1 MNRILQDLSIMLRA
15 NLWLVPVLAALVAA
29 LFYFVAPPPP
39 MYATMSTGSA
49 GGGYA
54 HFAEKLRG
62 ELAKEGFEL
71 ELISSRGSRENTE
84 RLLDKNSGVQL
95 ALMQSGQELELNAQQ
110 RSKLVNLGAVYQEP
124 LWLFARK
131 GISIQSLNDLTRLR
145 TAVGTANGGTRMMI
159 DPMLSANPIDP
170 HSLPEDWQQYSGKKA
185 LTALLDEQLD
195 AAFFLGPA
203 ESNLVQ
209 QAASHPELQLVG
221 FNQAA
226 AYRARLPFITQVE
239 VGPGLL
245 NLATNQPPRTV
256 TTIGPVAMLMANES
270 FHPALTALILAAA
283 QEVMKQ
289 GSLIDAPDSWPQNLT
304 HDFAVLTE
312 AEYFHNKG
320 LPLLQRYLPFRIASL
335 ADRYIILVI
344 PLLVLL
350 FPLFKVAGPVYRWR
364 IRARIYRWYKYLRD
378 VDKQLTND
386 TLPQHLDAE
395 ITRLTALQDE
405 LAKVEVPLSYTNEL
419 YELHLH
425 VRYVLQRL
433 DNLKQQRA
441 IADAKP
447 SS

>member
-29 LFYFVAPPPP
+29 LFYLVAPPPP
-39 MYATMSTGSA
+39 MHATMSTGSV

-54 HFAEKLRG
+54 QFAEKLRV

-71 ELISSRGSRENTE
+71 KLINSKGSRENTE
-84 RLLDKNSGVQL
+84 RLLDSNSGVNL
-95 ALMQSGQELELNAQQ
+95 ALLQSGQELELNLHEREQLI
-110 RSKLVNLGAVYQEP
+110 SLGAVFQEP

-131 GISIQSLNDLTRLR
+131 NLSIHTLNDLVGLR
-145 TAVGTANGGTRMMI
+145 TAVGAENGGIRMMV
-159 DPMLSANPIDP
+159 DPMLAANNID
-170 HSLPEDWQQYSGKKA
+170 SNNLPESWQAYSGKKA
-185 LTALLDEQLD
+185 LTAMLDDQLD

-203 ESNLVQ
+203 ESTLVQ
-209 QAASHPELQLVG
+209 EAASHSELQLVS

-226 AYRARLPFITQVE
+226 AYRARLPFVTE
-239 VGPGLL
+239 LKVGQGLL
-245 NLATNQPPRTV
+245 NLATNQPQQD
-256 TTIGPVAMLMANES
+256 TTTLSPVAMLIANES
-270 FHPALTALILAAA
+270 FHPALTALILASA
-283 QEVMKQ
+283 QEVMKS
-289 GSLIDAPDSWPQNLT
+289 GTLIDAPDAWPQNLP
-304 HDFAVLTE
+304 HDFSKLTE

-350 FPLFKVAGPVYRWR
+350 FPLFKIAGPVYRWR

-378 VDKQLTND
+378 VDRQLTND
-386 TLPQHLDAE
+386 TLPQHIDDE
-395 ITRLTALQDE
+395 IKRLTALQDE

-433 DNLKQQRA
+433 DRIKKQHNST
-441 IADAKP
+441 P
-447 SS
+447 

>member
-15 NLWLVPVLAALVAA
+15 NLWLVPVLAALVAG

-39 MYATMSTGSA
+39 MHATMSTGGA
-49 GGGYA
+49 NGGYA
-54 HFAEKLRG
+54 NFAEKLRV

-71 ELISSRGSRENTE
+71 TLSNSSGSRENTE
-84 RLLDKNSGVQL
+84 RLLAEASTINL
-95 ALMQSGQELELNAQQ
+95 ALMQSGQELELDAQRRQ
-110 RSKLVNLGAVYQEP
+110 QLYNLGAVYQEP
-124 LWLFARK
+124 LWLFTRE
-131 GISIQSLNDLTRLR
+131 GIEVNTLSDLLPLR
-145 TAVGTANGGTRMMI
+145 TALGSASGGIRMMI
-159 DPMLSANPIDP
+159 NPLLDANKINRDA
-170 HSLPEDWQQYSGKKA
+170 LPANWYAYSGKKA
-185 LTALLDEQLD
+185 LSALLDDELD

-203 ESNLVQ
+203 ESSIVQ
-209 QAASHPELQLVG
+209 QAASHKELRLAH

-226 AYRARLPFITQVE
+226 AYRARLPFITQVN
-239 VGPGLL
+239 VGQGLL
-245 NLATNQPPRTV
+245 NLSSNQPHQDTV
-256 TTIGPVAMLMANES
+256 TLSPVAMLIANES

-283 QEVMKQ
+283 QEVMRA
-289 GSLIDAPDSWPQNLT
+289 GSLIDAPDTWPKNLA
-304 HDFAVLTE
+304 HDFSTLTE

-350 FPLFKVAGPVYRWR
+350 FPLFKVAGPLYRWR

-378 VDKQLTND
+378 VDKRFTNH
-386 TLPQHLDAE
+386 TLPEHLDSE
-395 ITRLTALQDE
+395 IKRLTELQIE

-433 DNLKQQRA
+433 ERLKA
-441 IADAKP
+441 MH
-447 SS
+447 STV

>member
-15 NLWLVPVLAALVAA
+15 NLWLVPVLAALVTG

-39 MYATMSTGSA
+39 MHATMSTGSSN
-49 GGGYA
+49 GGYA
-54 HFAEKLRG
+54 GFAEKLRV

-71 ELISSRGSRENTE
+71 KLVNSSGSRENTE
-84 RLLDKNSGVQL
+84 RLLDVSSGINI
-95 ALMQSGQELELNAQQ
+95 ALMQSGQELGLDAQQ
-110 RSKLVNLGAVYQEP
+110 RQQLYNLGAVYQEP
-124 LWLFARK
+124 LWLFTRT
-131 GISIQSLNDLTRLR
+131 GIEINILSDLLPLR
-145 TAVGTANGGTRMMI
+145 TAAGSASGGTRMMI
-159 DPMLSANPIDP
+159 NPLLEANQIDSAN
-170 HSLPEDWQQYSGKKA
+170 LPDTWHAYSGKKA
-185 LTALLDEQLD
+185 LTALLDNQLD

-203 ESNLVQ
+203 EAAIIQ
-209 QAASHPELQLVG
+209 QAASHSELQLVH

-226 AYRARLPFITQVE
+226 AYRARLPFITE
-239 VGPGLL
+239 VKVGQGLL
-245 NLATNQPPRTV
+245 NLASDQPHQD
-256 TTIGPVAMLMANES
+256 TTIISPVAMLIANES

-283 QEVMKQ
+283 QEVMKS
-289 GSLIDAPDSWPQNLT
+289 GSLIDAPDTWPQNLPHNFST
-304 HDFAVLTE
+304 LTE

-350 FPLFKVAGPVYRWR
+350 FPLFKVAGPLYRWR

-378 VDKQLTND
+378 VDKRFTNH
-386 TLPQHLDAE
+386 TLPEHVDSE
-395 ITRLTALQDE
+395 IKRLTELQVE

-433 DNLKQQRA
+433 ERLKA
-441 IADAKP
+441 AHSTA
-447 SS
+447 

>member
-15 NLWLVPVLAALVAA
+15 NLWLVPVLTALVAA

-39 MYATMSTGSA
+39 MHATMSTGAA

-54 HFAEKLRG
+54 QFAEKLRQ

-71 ELISSRGSRENTE
+71 KLINSTGSRENTE
-84 RLLDKNSGVQL
+84 RLLDKKSAINL
-95 ALMQSGQELELNAQQ
+95 ALLQSGQGLELTPQQQAQ
-110 RSKLVNLGAVYQEP
+110 LIHLGAVFQEP
-124 LWLFARK
+124 LWLFSRK
-131 GISIQSLNDLTRLR
+131 DLVVNGLSDLVPLR
-145 TAVGTANGGTRMMI
+145 TAIGSANGGLRMMI
-159 DPMLSANPIDP
+159 NPMLAANQIDQ
-170 HSLPEDWQQYSGKKA
+170 HALPETWQTLSGHKA
-185 LTALLDEQLD
+185 LKALLDEQLD

-203 ESNLVQ
+203 ESTLVQ
-209 QAASHPELQLVG
+209 AAASHPELQLIS
-221 FNQAA
+221 FKQAA

-245 NLATNQPPRTV
+245 NLATNQPQRS
-256 TTIGPVAMLMANES
+256 TTTLAPVAMLMANDN

-283 QEVMKQ
+283 QEVMKT
-289 GSLIDAPDSWPQNLT
+289 GTLIDAPGAWPKNLPN
-304 HDFAVLTE
+304 DFATLTE

-350 FPLFKVAGPVYRWR
+350 FPLFKVAGPIYRWR

-378 VDKQLTND
+378 IDKQLNND
-386 TLPQHLDAE
+386 TLPQHVNDE
-395 ITRLTALQDE
+395 IQRLTQMQSE

-433 DNLKQQRA
+433 ERLKTQPQRTA
-441 IADAKP
+441 
-447 SS
+447 

>member
-15 NLWLVPVLAALVAA
+15 NLWLVPVLGALVAA

-39 MYATMSTGSA
+39 MHATMSTGSA

-54 HFAEKLRG
+54 QFAEKLRF

-71 ELISSRGSRENTE
+71 KLINSNGSRENTE
-84 RLLDKNSGVQL
+84 RLLDKNSGIQL
-95 ALMQSGQELELNAQQ
+95 ALMQSGQELELNQAQRDQ
-110 RSKLVNLGAVYQEP
+110 LYNLGAVYQEP
-124 LWLFARK
+124 LWLFVRE
-131 GISIQSLNDLTRLR
+131 GIEINTINDLIPLR
-145 TAVGTANGGTRMMI
+145 TAVGTAKGGIRMMV
-159 DPMLSANPIDP
+159 DPMLAANQIDN
-170 HSLPEDWQQYSGKKA
+170 HNLPVNWQSYSGKKA
-185 LTALLDEQLD
+185 LRALLDQQLD

-203 ESNLVQ
+203 ESSLIQ
-209 QAASHPELQLVG
+209 EAASHGALQLVN

-226 AYRARLPFITQVE
+226 AYRARLPFITEIE
-239 VGPGLL
+239 VGQGLL
-245 NLATNQPPRTV
+245 NLATNQPNHD
-256 TTIGPVAMLMANES
+256 TTTLSPVAMLVANQS
-270 FHPALTALILAAA
+270 FHPALSALLLAAA
-283 QEVMKQ
+283 QEVMKY
-289 GSLIDAPDSWPQNLT
+289 GTLIDAPDTWPQNLP
-304 HDFAVLTE
+304 HDFTKLRE

-350 FPLFKVAGPVYRWR
+350 FPLFKVAGPIYRWR

-378 VDKQLTND
+378 VDRQLTND
-386 TLPQHLDAE
+386 TLPQHLDSE
-395 ITRLTALQDE
+395 IERLTQMQDE

-433 DNLKQQRA
+433 QQLK
-441 IADAKP
+441 AKAQT
-447 SS
+447 STTQ

>member
-29 LFYFVAPPPP
+29 LFYLVAPPPP
-39 MYATMSTGSA
+39 MHATMSTGSV

-54 HFAEKLRG
+54 QFAEKLRV

-71 ELISSRGSRENTE
+71 KLINSKGSRENTE
-84 RLLDKNSGVQL
+84 RLLDSNSGVNL
-95 ALMQSGQELELNAQQ
+95 ALLQSGQELELNLHEREQ
-110 RSKLVNLGAVYQEP
+110 LINLGAVFQEP
-124 LWLFARK
+124 LWLFARNDL
-131 GISIQSLNDLTRLR
+131 SIHTLNDLVGLR
-145 TAVGTANGGTRMMI
+145 TAVGAVNGGIRMMV
-159 DPMLSANPIDP
+159 DPMLAANNID
-170 HSLPEDWQQYSGKKA
+170 SNNLPESWQAYSGKKA
-185 LTALLDEQLD
+185 LTAMLDDQLD

-203 ESNLVQ
+203 ESALVQ
-209 QAASHPELQLVG
+209 EAASHSELQLVS

-226 AYRARLPFITQVE
+226 AYRARLPFVTE
-239 VGPGLL
+239 LKVGQGLL
-245 NLATNQPPRTV
+245 NLATNQPQQD
-256 TTIGPVAMLMANES
+256 TTTLSPVAMLIANES
-270 FHPALTALILAAA
+270 FHPALTALILASA
-283 QEVMKQ
+283 QEVMKS
-289 GSLIDAPDSWPQNLT
+289 GTLIDAPDAWPQNLP
-304 HDFAVLTE
+304 HDFTKLTE

-350 FPLFKVAGPVYRWR
+350 FPLFKIAGPVYRWR

-378 VDKQLTND
+378 VDRQLTND
-386 TLPQHLDAE
+386 TLPQHIDDE
-395 ITRLTALQDE
+395 IKRLTALQDE

-433 DNLKQQRA
+433 DRIKKQHNST
-441 IADAKP
+441 P
-447 SS
+447 